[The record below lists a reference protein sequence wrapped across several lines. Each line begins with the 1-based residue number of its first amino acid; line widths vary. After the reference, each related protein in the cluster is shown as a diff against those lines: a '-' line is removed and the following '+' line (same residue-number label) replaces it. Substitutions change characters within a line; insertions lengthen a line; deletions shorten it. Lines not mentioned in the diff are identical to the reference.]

1 MSEKKVLLE
10 VKNLKKYY
18 SKSLYLNTKKH
29 ITKAVDDVS
38 FSVYE
43 GETLGLVGESG
54 CGKTTI
60 GKMIVKL
67 IKPDSGEIVF
77 DGLNFSDIKEKD
89 LPSLHRNVQMVF
101 QDPHSA
107 LDPKFTLF
115 ETINEALKTHKL
127 CKTKIEAVAKI
138 ERLISLVGLNSSQL
152 QKYPS
157 EFSGGQCQRIS
168 IAKALAVNPQ
178 LIVCD
183 EPVSALDVSIQAQII
198 NTIVELQHKLKLTY
212 IFISHNLAVVKY
224 ISDKIGVMYLG
235 KIVEL
240 GTSDDIYTHH
250 LHPYTQTLLDAI
262 LDLKHIS
269 KPQQTIDYEN
279 FLNKTRNSNGC
290 SFCPRCKRA
299 ISRCSEEVP
308 KLKEVAAGH
317 FVACHLI

>member
-43 GETLGLVGESG
+43 GETFGLVGESG

-67 IKPDSGEIVF
+67 IEPDSGEIVF
-77 DGLNFSDIKEKD
+77 DGLNFSEIKEKD
-89 LPSLHRNVQMVF
+89 SLALRRNVQMVF

-138 ERLISLVGLNSSQL
+138 ERLINLVGLNSSQL

-168 IAKALAVNPQ
+168 IAKALAVNPR

-240 GTSDDIYTHH
+240 GTADDIYMRHQ
-250 LHPYTQTLLDAI
+250 HPYTQTLLDAI
-262 LDLKHIS
+262 LDLKHLA
-269 KPQQTIDYEN
+269 KPQQSIDDEN
-279 FLNKTRNSNGC
+279 SLNKATAYNGC
-290 SFCPRCKRA
+290 NFCSRCKLATPRCF
-299 ISRCSEEVP
+299 EEPP

>member
-18 SKSLYLNTKKH
+18 SKNLYFNTTKH
-29 ITKAVDDVS
+29 VNKAVDDVS

-43 GETLGLVGESG
+43 GETFGLVGESG

-67 IKPDSGEIVF
+67 IEPDSGEIVF
-77 DGLNFSDIKEKD
+77 DGLNFSEIKAKD
-89 LPSLHRNVQMVF
+89 SLALRRNVQMVF

-107 LDPKFTLF
+107 LDPKSTLF
-115 ETINEALKTHKL
+115 KTINEALKTHKL

-168 IAKALAVNPQ
+168 IAKALAVNPR

-198 NTIVELQHKLKLTY
+198 NTIVELQHRLKLTY

-240 GTSDDIYTHH
+240 GTADDIYMRHQ
-250 LHPYTQTLLDAI
+250 HPYTQTLLDAI
-262 LDLKHIS
+262 LDLKHLA
-269 KPQQTIDYEN
+269 KPQSSIDDEN
-279 FLNKTRNSNGC
+279 SLNKTTAYNGC
-290 SFCPRCKRA
+290 NFYSRCKFATPRCF
-299 ISRCSEEVP
+299 EEAP
-308 KLKEVAAGH
+308 KLKEVTAGH

>member
-18 SKSLYLNTKKH
+18 SKSLYFNTKKH

-43 GETLGLVGESG
+43 GETFGLVGESG
-54 CGKTTI
+54 CGKTTV

-67 IKPDSGEIVF
+67 IEPDSGEIVF
-77 DGLNFSDIKEKD
+77 DGLNSSEIKEKD
-89 LPSLHRNVQMVF
+89 SLVLRRNVQMVF

-168 IAKALAVNPQ
+168 IAKALAVNPR

-212 IFISHNLAVVKY
+212 VFISHNLAVVKY

-240 GTSDDIYTHH
+240 GTADDIYMRHQ
-250 LHPYTQTLLDAI
+250 HPYTQTLLDAI
-262 LDLKHIS
+262 LDLRQTVKL
-269 KPQQTIDYEN
+269 QQTIDDES
-279 FLNKTRNSNGC
+279 FSNKTLNVSGC
-290 SFCPRCKRA
+290 NFCPRCKLA
-299 ISRCSEEVP
+299 TPHCFEEAP